1 MKHALFGDIHGNS
14 DALTAV
20 LSDIQ
25 SRHPDNI
32 YCLGDIVGYGA
43 EPRECL
49 GCIRD
54 LACPTVAGNHDS
66 AGAADVPLHDFNEY
80 ARKAIHWTRQQ
91 LTDED
96 RAWLSELPF
105 VIHYE
110 EFSMVHS
117 SLSHPEAFPY
127 ILSDADADRCFAR
140 MEPPL
145 CFIAH
150 SHVPLA
156 FFDAVPGR
164 PAGRQLD
171 FTEPMAVRG
180 KMIVNPGSVGQ
191 PRDGD
196 PRAAYCI
203 YDDTTQHVTFRR
215 VEYDVAEAARKVRA
229 AGLPELLAWRLE
241 VGR

>member
-1 MKHALFGDIHGNS
+1 LKHALFGDIHGNS

-25 SRHPDNI
+25 SRHSDNI

-49 GCIRD
+49 GRIRD
-54 LACPTVAGNHDS
+54 LACPTVAGNHDI
-66 AGAADVPLHDFNEY
+66 AGAANVPLDDFNEY
-80 ARKAIHWTRQQ
+80 ARKAIYWTRQQ

-110 EFSMVHS
+110 VFSMVHS

-140 MEPPL
+140 METPL

-164 PAGRQLD
+164 PAGHQVD
-171 FTEPMAVRG
+171 FTDPMAVRG

-191 PRDGD
+191 PRDGA
-196 PRAAYCI
+196 PQAAYCI
-203 YDDTTQHVTFRR
+203 YDDTTQHITFRR

-241 VGR
+241 IGR